1 MRIKYNRDQKIK
13 GKLTRNFDKD
23 YAFLEKAL
31 DRSGDIVKNVFYV
44 GDNADIQSIM
54 EEQTDA
60 NTDSD
65 TNSIMEEQ
73 TDADTD
79 SDISSATKGQ
89 TDANTDSD
97 INSDIGRKTVSKRI
111 VKTTQN
117 NKKIKPKKA
126 AVIYVDGMTDAD
138 MVEDFV
144 IRPLLKNKC
153 EKTGQDFLSYVE
165 NHVMETV
172 DWKEDESFEDILTDI
187 LSGNTLLLLESCPKA
202 IILSTK
208 KYPSRGV
215 GETQQEMVIRGPKD
229 SFTENMRIN
238 TALIRRRIRDSRLK
252 MEHTMVGERSKTDLA
267 IVYMDDLVQPEL
279 LEKVRQKVNA
289 LSFDGIFD
297 GGMVEQLLEE
307 NVWTPFPQFQHTER
321 PDKAASGLLEG
332 RIVLVVD
339 NSPGVLILP
348 VTYQMF
354 FQAGDD
360 YYTRFE
366 VASFAR
372 LLRFAASLFAIG
384 FPGLYVAIAAFHTEM
399 LPTSFLL
406 SIATARTGIVIP
418 VALEVLLMEFQ
429 FELLKEAGIHL
440 PGQLG
445 GTIGIVGGLIV
456 GQAAVEAGI
465 VSTIVVIVVSFTAI
479 ASFIVPNESF
489 GAVFRLLKFLF
500 IITAAIWGIYG
511 YLLTFAALLLHL
523 SQIESFGVPYML
535 PSVCGEN
542 LNYDDKKD
550 HYVRYPFGYMKKRP
564 VFTREGRRI
573 RKR

>member
-1 MRIKYNRDQKIK
+1 MEMLIDEVLK
-13 GKLTRNFDKD
+13 G
-23 YAFLEKAL
+23 
-31 DRSGDIVKNVFYV
+31 
-44 GDNADIQSIM
+44 
-54 EEQTDA
+54 
-60 NTDSD
+60 NTA
-65 TNSIMEEQ
+65 IL
-73 TDADTD
+73 
-79 SDISSATKGQ
+79 I
-89 TDANTDSD
+89 
-97 INSDIGRKTVSKRI
+97 
-111 VKTTQN
+111 
-117 NKKIKPKKA
+117 
-126 AVIYVDGMTDAD
+126 DGMAKA
-138 MVEDFV
+138 MIVSS
-144 IRPLLKNKC
+144 KNLP
-153 EKTGQDFLSYVE
+153 G
-165 NHVMETV
+165 
-172 DWKEDESFEDILTDI
+172 
-187 LSGNTLLLLESCPKA
+187 
-202 IILSTK
+202 
-208 KYPSRGV
+208 RGV
-215 GETQQEMVIRGPKD
+215 SEAETEVSVRGSKE
-229 SFTENMRIN
+229 SFTESFRVN
-238 TALIRRRIRDSRLK
+238 TVLIRRRIRDTRLK
-252 MEHTMVGERSKTDLA
+252 SRQMTIGVRSKTDVALM
-267 IVYMDDLVQPEL
+267 YMEDLVRPEML
-279 LEKVRQKVNA
+279 KQVIRKLE
-289 LSFDGIFD
+289 SFKIDAILD
-297 GGMVEQLLEE
+297 SSYLESLTE
-307 NVWTPFPQFQHTER
+307 EKWYSPFPQYQSTER

-500 IITAAIWGIYG
+500 IVTAAIWGIYG

-550 HYVRYPFGYMKKRP
+550 HYVRYPFAYMKKRP

>member
-1 MRIKYNRDQKIK
+1 MQDENVKLYGRDQKIK
-13 GKLTRNFDKD
+13 GRLSGDFDKD
-23 YAFLEKAL
+23 YAFLEKAF
-31 DRSGDIVKNVFYV
+31 DRSGDIVKNIFYP
-44 GDNADIQSIM
+44 GSR
-54 EEQTDA
+54 
-60 NTDSD
+60 SD
-65 TNSIMEEQ
+65 TEGVIKE
-73 TDADTD
+73 
-79 SDISSATKGQ
+79 KC
-89 TDANTDSD
+89 
-97 INSDIGRKTVSKRI
+97 KR
-111 VKTTQN
+111 
-117 NKKIKPKKA
+117 A

-144 IRPLLKNKC
+144 IRPLLKEKC
-153 EKTGQDFLSYVE
+153 GETGSALLSCVEK
-165 NHVMETV
+165 HVMETV
-172 DWKEDESFEDILTDI
+172 DWKEDETFEDILTDI
-187 LSGNTLLLLESCPKA
+187 LAGNTLLLLESCTKA

-208 KYPSRGV
+208 KFPSRGV
-215 GETQQEMVIRGPKD
+215 GETQQETVIRGPKD
-229 SFTENMRIN
+229 SFTENIRTN
-238 TALIRRRIRDSRLK
+238 TALIRRRVRDPRLK

-267 IVYMDDLVQPEL
+267 IIYMDDLVHPKL
-279 LEKVRQKVNA
+279 LAKIKEKVKN

-307 NVWTPFPQFQHTER
+307 NMWSPFPQFQHTER

-332 RIVLVVD
+332 RIVLAVD
-339 NSPGVLILP
+339 NSPGVLLLP
-348 VTYQMF
+348 ATYQMF

-399 LPTSFLL
+399 LPTAFLL

-489 GAVFRLLKFLF
+489 GSVFRLLKFFF
-500 IITAAIWGIYG
+500 IIVAAIWGIYG
-511 YLLTFAALLLHL
+511 YLLAFVALLFHL
-523 SQIESFGVPYML
+523 SQLESFGVPYMF

-550 HYVRYPFGYMKKRP
+550 HYVRYPFAYMKKRP

-573 RKR
+573 RKRTTDQSEKGD

>member
-1 MRIKYNRDQKIK
+1 MKIKYGRDQKIK
-13 GKLTRNFDKD
+13 GNLSVNFDKD

-31 DRSGDIVKNVFYV
+31 DRSGDIVKNVFCLGKNINQRKSV
-44 GDNADIQSIM
+44 DFGGIIETETIQEKQGSSIY
-54 EEQTDA
+54 
-60 NTDSD
+60 
-65 TNSIMEEQ
+65 
-73 TDADTD
+73 
-79 SDISSATKGQ
+79 
-89 TDANTDSD
+89 
-97 INSDIGRKTVSKRI
+97 
-111 VKTTQN
+111 
-117 NKKIKPKKA
+117 KKA

-144 IRPLLKNKC
+144 IRPLLKNPC
-153 EKTGQDFLSYVE
+153 EKEGQELLSYVE

-229 SFTENMRIN
+229 SFTENLRTN
-238 TALIRRRIRDSRLK
+238 TALLRRRIRDPRLK

-267 IVYMDDLVQPEL
+267 IVYMDDLVRPEL
-279 LEKVRQKVNA
+279 LKKVREKVKN

-307 NVWTPFPQFQHTER
+307 NKWSPFPQFQHTER

-332 RIVLVVD
+332 RVVLAVD

-384 FPGLYVAIAAFHTEM
+384 FPGLYVAIAAFHTEI

-456 GQAAVEAGI
+456 GQAAVDAGI

-489 GAVFRLLKFLF
+489 GAVFRLLKFCF
-500 IITAAIWGIYG
+500 ILVAAIWGIYG
-511 YLLTFAALLLHL
+511 YLLAFVMLLFHL
-523 SQIESFGVPYML
+523 SQLESFGIPYML

-550 HYVRYPFGYMKKRP
+550 HYVRYPFTYMRKRP

-573 RKR
+573 RKNKSGKGEIS

>member
-13 GKLTRNFDKD
+13 GNLTQNFDKD

-44 GDNADIQSIM
+44 GDTADIQSIM

-73 TDADTD
+73 TDA
-79 SDISSATKGQ
+79 
-89 TDANTDSD
+89 NTD
-97 INSDIGRKTVSKRI
+97 SDIGRKTVSKRI

-153 EKTGQDFLSYVE
+153 EKTGHDFLSYVE

-172 DWKEDESFEDILTDI
+172 DWKEDETFEDILTDI
-187 LSGNTLLLLESCPKA
+187 LSGNTLLLLEGCKKA

-238 TALIRRRIRDSRLK
+238 TALIRRRIRDPRLK
-252 MEHTMVGERSKTDLA
+252 MEHTMTGERSKTDLA
-267 IVYMDDLVQPEL
+267 IIYMEDLVRPEL
-279 LEKVRQKVNA
+279 LKKIREKVKNI
-289 LSFDGIFD
+289 SFDGIFD

-307 NVWTPFPQFQHTER
+307 NAWSPFPQFQHTER

-332 RIVLVVD
+332 RIVLAVD

-348 VTYQMF
+348 ATYQMF

-372 LLRFAASLFAIG
+372 VLRFAASLFAIG

-399 LPTSFLL
+399 LPASFLL
-406 SIATARTGIVIP
+406 SVAVARTGIVIP

-465 VSTIVVIVVSFTAI
+465 VSTVVVIVVSFTAI

-489 GAVFRLLKFLF
+489 GSVFRLLKFLF
-500 IITAAIWGIYG
+500 IFTAAIWGIYG
-511 YLLTFAALLLHL
+511 FLLTFAALLFHL
-523 SQIESFGVPYML
+523 SQLESFGVPYML

-542 LNYDDKKD
+542 LNYDEKKD
-550 HYVRYPFGYMKKRP
+550 DYVRYPFAYMLKRP

-573 RKR
+573 RKKEGR

>member
-1 MRIKYNRDQKIK
+1 MHNKIETELEINIRYIESRFEGCADAVMRRI
-13 GKLTRNFDKD
+13 L
-23 YAFLEKAL
+23 
-31 DRSGDIVKNVFYV
+31 V
-44 GDNADIQSIM
+44 GDEKLGMYVVYMDSMYDRDFIDGVVLKSLLFDRIQLPDQNAGQVLFNKYLATADVKETNRM
-54 EEQTDA
+54 EMLIDEVLKG
-60 NTDSD
+60 NTA
-65 TNSIMEEQ
+65 IL
-73 TDADTD
+73 
-79 SDISSATKGQ
+79 I
-89 TDANTDSD
+89 
-97 INSDIGRKTVSKRI
+97 
-111 VKTTQN
+111 
-117 NKKIKPKKA
+117 
-126 AVIYVDGMTDAD
+126 DGMAKA
-138 MVEDFV
+138 MIVSS
-144 IRPLLKNKC
+144 KNLP
-153 EKTGQDFLSYVE
+153 G
-165 NHVMETV
+165 
-172 DWKEDESFEDILTDI
+172 
-187 LSGNTLLLLESCPKA
+187 
-202 IILSTK
+202 
-208 KYPSRGV
+208 RGV
-215 GETQQEMVIRGPKD
+215 SEAETEVSVRGSKE
-229 SFTENMRIN
+229 SFTESFRVN
-238 TALIRRRIRDSRLK
+238 TVLIRRRIRDTRLK
-252 MEHTMVGERSKTDLA
+252 SRQMTIGVRSKTDVALM
-267 IVYMDDLVQPEL
+267 YMEDLVRPEML
-279 LEKVRQKVNA
+279 KQVIRKLE
-289 LSFDGIFD
+289 SFKIDVIRD
-297 GGMVEQLLEE
+297 SSYLESLTE
-307 NVWTPFPQFQHTER
+307 EKWYSPFPQYQSTER

-500 IITAAIWGIYG
+500 IVTAAIWGIYG

-550 HYVRYPFGYMKKRP
+550 HYVRYPFAYMKKRP